1 MLDSQ
6 FATLEV
12 PTSNEGEVAHV
23 KLGKGEGETEEV
35 GLEGITDQTTE
46 IAFKWVG
53 PNEDK

>member
-12 PTSNEGEVAHV
+12 PTADEGEVAHV
-23 KLGKGEGETEEV
+23 KLGKGEGEAEEV
-35 GLEGITDQTTE
+35 GLEAITEQTTE

-53 PNEDK
+53 PNEGK